1 MQYLFI
7 SYKPLEMQ
15 MIFVIKAPLWDDDL
29 WKNWREFLFTAAT
42 RILWDL
48 RMIWVMWSK
57 VNVSVAFYYIWVWT
71 DAGFTLQFQC
81 LAEAYKC
88 GAVIPVSY
96 SCMEKFKLPVAS
108 FYNLTVFDISGIF
121 GKSYCWLEF
130 KLKFFDFKQSSAS
143 QHASVMMD
151 PGKCL

>member
-1 MQYLFI
+1 M
-7 SYKPLEMQ
+7 S
-15 MIFVIKAPLWDDDL
+15 LWPFTTYESGPMLDL
-29 WKNWREFLFTAAT
+29 HYNF
-42 RILWDL
+42 
-48 RMIWVMWSK
+48 
-57 VNVSVAFYYIWVWT
+57 NVWQKHTTV
-71 DAGFTLQFQC
+71 
-81 LAEAYKC
+81 

-108 FYNLTVFDISGIF
+108 FYNLTVFDIFGIF

-130 KLKFFDFKQSSAS
+130 KLNFFDFKQSSAA